1 MGCLGALAC
10 RSVRGGK
17 YLKISGGGQHLAA
30 FCIIC
35 LLNMWQTR
43 GQDHLHDTTS
53 ECLLLMKAGLGL
65 AGWGAL
71 VGAIKVLIRWAKFK
85 QAWLNEKFA
94 ENPQKCT
101 LMYCI
106 VLSHGS
112 DSQVYCLTEL
122 FVLES

>member
-43 GQDHLHDTTS
+43 GQDHLHDERMSLVDESWARTS
-53 ECLLLMKAGLGL
+53 G
-65 AGWGAL
+65 
-71 VGAIKVLIRWAKFK
+71 VGSASGGHKGFDKVGKV
-85 QAWLNEKFA
+85 Q
-94 ENPQKCT
+94 
-101 LMYCI
+101 
-106 VLSHGS
+106 GS
-112 DSQVYCLTEL
+112 VVE
-122 FVLES
+122 